1 MASKRDFKKY
11 VDQLGSVVVDEM
23 VSAYYNVKEV
33 DRDKVSQAIEKVLGA
48 IGRAKC
54 NSNVFFDRGEKAFES
69 KEAYSKAKK
78 AFFVALFDKI
88 ITPRLKPKHNR
99 PWPTSGGNYCIRQ
112 DGESI
117 SRLPILINA

>member
-23 VSAYYNVKEV
+23 ISSYYNVKDV

-54 NSNVFFDRGEKAFES
+54 NSNVYFDRGEKAFES

-78 AFFVALFDKI
+78 TFFVALFDKI
-88 ITPRLKPKHNR
+88 ITDFNEEVNQALKVFNEALP
-99 PWPTSGGNYCIRQ
+99 
-112 DGESI
+112 ESE
-117 SRLPILINA
+117 RERNKAYAKAEAEA

>member
-54 NSNVFFDRGEKAFES
+54 NSNVFFALPESERERNKAYA
-69 KEAYSKAKK
+69 KAEAEA
-78 AFFVALFDKI
+78 
-88 ITPRLKPKHNR
+88 
-99 PWPTSGGNYCIRQ
+99 
-112 DGESI
+112 
-117 SRLPILINA
+117 

>member
-88 ITPRLKPKHNR
+88 ITDFNEEVNQALKVINEALP
-99 PWPTSGGNYCIRQ
+99 
-112 DGESI
+112 ESE
-117 SRLPILINA
+117 RERNKAYAKAEAEA